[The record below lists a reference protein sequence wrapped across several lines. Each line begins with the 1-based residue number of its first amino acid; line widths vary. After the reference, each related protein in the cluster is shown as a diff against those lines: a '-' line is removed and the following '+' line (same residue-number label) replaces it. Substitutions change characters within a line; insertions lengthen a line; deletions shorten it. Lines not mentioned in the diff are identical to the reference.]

1 MGSFTL
7 QQRNGHEGL
16 SGSINKASA
25 AFASSICAFYVL
37 VVIIRKE
44 KRAVDRRP
52 NGFTKLL
59 YWGKF
64 SSSVS
69 SAVKN

>member
-1 MGSFTL
+1 
-7 QQRNGHEGL
+7 L
-16 SGSINKASA
+16 SGSTNKASA

-44 KRAVDRRP
+44 KRSAVDRRP

-59 YWGKF
+59 SLGQIQALRVCNQVTVDF
-64 SSSVS
+64 IGS
-69 SAVKN
+69 